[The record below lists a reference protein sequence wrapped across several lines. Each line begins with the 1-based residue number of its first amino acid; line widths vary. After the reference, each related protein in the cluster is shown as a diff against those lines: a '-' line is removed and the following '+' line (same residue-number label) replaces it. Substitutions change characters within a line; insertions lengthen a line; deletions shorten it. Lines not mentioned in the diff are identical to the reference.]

1 MNQMIVRLA
10 ITATT
15 AALVIVALTTKDRV
29 TALPVVH
36 AAGSNPGCSVSTLKG
51 DYAVHGQG
59 TVVAQLPNLPP
70 PPFQF
75 AEVAIA
81 TLDGAGNLSGKATLS
96 LGGIAVQGTFS
107 GTYSVN
113 SDCTG
118 TVALQTSLGI
128 PVNESLVA
136 VGNRGFVEVDTDQYI
151 AITRLAERIGD

>member
-1 MNQMIVRLA
+1 MNRMIARLA
-10 ITATT
+10 TTATI
-15 AALVIVALTTKDRV
+15 AALVIVAVTTKDRV
-29 TALPVVH
+29 HALPVVH
-36 AAGSNPGCSVSTLKG
+36 AAGSNPGCSFSTLKG

-75 AEVAIA
+75 AEAAIA
-81 TLDGAGNLSGKATLS
+81 TFDGAGNLSGKATLS

-107 GTYSVN
+107 GTYTVN

-136 VGNRGFVEVDTDQYI
+136 VGNRSFVEVDTDPYI
-151 AITRLAERIGD
+151 VITRLAERIGD